1 MEESAMRTITR
12 LYHRA
17 EDAARVVTEL
27 RANGI
32 DEGDISLVAS
42 HDENTAIAADPDVTP
57 AAAGALKGEAIGAA
71 IGGGAGLLA
80 GLGIL
85 AIPGIGPVIAAG
97 WLVATVTGA
106 GAGAAAG
113 SLLGALVGEGLSEDH
128 ARQHVE
134 AVKGG
139 AVLISVRADLEKAPI
154 AERILDRQ
162 GP

>member
-1 MEESAMRTITR
+1 MRTVTR
-12 LYHRA
+12 LYHRP

-27 RANGI
+27 KAHGI

-42 HDENTAIAADPDVTP
+42 HREGTMADDPDVTP
-57 AAAGALKGEAIGAA
+57 AARGALTGETIGAT

-97 WLVATVTGA
+97 WLVATITGM

-113 SLLGALVGEGLSEDH
+113 SLLGALVGEGLSEEL
-128 ARQHVE
+128 AAQHTE
-134 AVKGG
+134 DIKQG
-139 AVLISVRADLEKAPI
+139 AVLISVRADAEKALI
-154 AERILDRQ
+154 AEQVMDRQ
-162 GP
+162 NP

>member
-1 MEESAMRTITR
+1 MQTITR
-12 LYHRA
+12 LYHSP
-17 EDAARVVTEL
+17 EDAAHVIAAL
-27 RANGI
+27 KAHGI

-97 WLVATVTGA
+97 WLVATITGA

-113 SLLGALVGEGLSEDH
+113 SLLGALVGEGFSEEH
-128 ARQHVE
+128 AQQHIE
-134 AVKGG
+134 AVRGG
-139 AVLISVRADLEKAPI
+139 AVMISVRADVEKALI
-154 AERILDRQ
+154 AERIMDRQ
-162 GP
+162 NI